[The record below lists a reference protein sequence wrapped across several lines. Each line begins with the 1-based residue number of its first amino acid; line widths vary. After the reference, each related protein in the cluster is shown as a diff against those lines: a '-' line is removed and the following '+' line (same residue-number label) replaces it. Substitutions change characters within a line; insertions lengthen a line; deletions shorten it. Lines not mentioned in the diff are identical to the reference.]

1 MSAADVQVTYVTD
14 VGDEVV
20 TRLSDVDAV
29 RVADG
34 QPVRDFP
41 VYVGRHNYSGYFWS
55 ATMGRHAV
63 YESLLELSWL
73 WLADFDPR
81 VQKIAAQPMH
91 WRGSDASRIRT
102 RIPDF
107 LCLLSDGSVHIVD
120 VKTPEAAA
128 EPDAIESLGWTR
140 LQCLDRGWSYEVWTG
155 ADPVGLRNVKLLA
168 STRRPHV
175 LAALDIGRS
184 SPWTWCSASA

>member
-1 MSAADVQVTYVTD
+1 MTD

-20 TRLSDVDAV
+20 TRLSDVDPV

-41 VYVGRHNYSGYFWS
+41 VYVGRRNYSGYFWS
-55 ATMGRHAV
+55 ATMGQHVV

-81 VQKIAAQPMH
+81 VRKIAAQPMH
-91 WRGSDASRIRT
+91 WLGRDDGRIRT

-107 LCLLSDGSVHIVD
+107 LCLLSDDSVHIVD
-120 VKTPEAAA
+120 VKMPEAAA
-128 EPDAIESLGWTR
+128 EPDAIASLGWPIGPMRPSRSGSTANAHLPHNR
-140 LQCLDRGWSYEVWTG
+140 LSHSRPP
-155 ADPVGLRNVKLLA
+155 PVLRPA
-168 STRRPHV
+168 STTRGKPAVARTP
-175 LAALDIGRS
+175 D
-184 SPWTWCSASA
+184 SPPGA